1 LAVRHAVE
9 AHGYSE
15 RRACQLM
22 EMNRRTY
29 RRALG
34 PDRDADLRVRLRELA
49 EERRRFGSPRLH
61 ILLRREGVVVNHKRV
76 ERVYREEGLSLRLK
90 RRRKRVSH
98 LRVVQPG
105 PTGPN
110 QHWAMDFVSDCLENG
125 RRLRVLTVV
134 DLFDRRSPVIEVDH
148 SLTGNRVART
158 LERLSAVGQCPAII
172 RTDNGPEFT
181 SKALDSWAHRRGVK
195 LEFIRPGK
203 PMENGHIESFNGRL
217 RDECLNAQTFR
228 SLAEAKRIIEDWRQ
242 DYNTVRP
249 HSALAGMSPE
259 EYRRAVKGE
268 NPETKSPS
276 LSLVYS
282 MG

>member
-1 LAVRHAVE
+1 MRYAIE
-9 AHGYSE
+9 AHGYSG

-22 EMNRRTY
+22 EMNRRTF
-29 RRALG
+29 RRPPS
-34 PDRDADLRVRLRELA
+34 PDRDAELRARLRELA
-49 EERRRFGSPRLH
+49 EERRRFGSPRLQ
-61 ILLRREGVVVNHKRV
+61 ILLRREGIMANHKRV

-98 LRVVQPG
+98 LRVAPPG

-110 QHWAMDFVSDCLENG
+110 QHWAMDFMSDCLLNG
-125 RRLRVLTVV
+125 RRPRVLTVV
-134 DLFDRRSPVIEVDH
+134 DLFDRSCPVIEVDH
-148 SLTGNRVART
+148 SLTGERVARV
-158 LERLSAVGQCPAII
+158 LERLSALGQCPAVI

-181 SKALDSWAHRRGVK
+181 SKALDLWAHGRGVR

-203 PMENGHIESFNGRL
+203 PTENGHIESFNGRF
-217 RDECLNAQTFR
+217 REECLNAQAFV
-228 SLAEAKRIIEDWRQ
+228 SLPEARQIIEVWRQ

-268 NPETKSPS
+268 NIETATTN
-276 LSLVYS
+276 LSLVHLA
-282 MG
+282 G

>member
-1 LAVRHAVE
+1 
-9 AHGYSE
+9 
-15 RRACQLM
+15 M

-90 RRRKRVSH
+90 RRCKRVSH

-134 DLFDRRSPVIEVDH
+134 SSTAP
-148 SLTGNRVART
+148 
-158 LERLSAVGQCPAII
+158 
-172 RTDNGPEFT
+172 
-181 SKALDSWAHRRGVK
+181 
-195 LEFIRPGK
+195 
-203 PMENGHIESFNGRL
+203 
-217 RDECLNAQTFR
+217 
-228 SLAEAKRIIEDWRQ
+228 
-242 DYNTVRP
+242 
-249 HSALAGMSPE
+249 MSPFDDHLME
-259 EYRRAVKGE
+259 PRSARLMEPFDDQAMEPFRDHLME
-268 NPETKSPS
+268 PIQ
-276 LSLVYS
+276 L
-282 MG
+282 